1 MKLLRFTSEDNRGIF
16 SSTLDQELE
25 IPANSKIALASCA
38 LEVDQDEMVIDSTN
52 DTVTFQIVTG
62 AERTA
67 SLQNT
72 DGSALAGGGF
82 RPVFYDN
89 NNFQLLFDDMQE
101 SMNGVIGSIDAG
113 NQIQFP
119 SEIGKQAQVTKK
131 HDGKV
136 QISLN
141 SSVSA
146 NYKNNIDKNTPTTPT
161 LAGGNVG
168 AKTIIIPGLAG
179 ATPGMTTTSA
189 TAQGNESYAAS
200 TFQTYPIS
208 KGCGVHRV
216 RLKTLANQGATAAR
230 GGASISLHR
239 NNNPSNFIVKRTTG
253 MVVGDIDYGIKAR
266 AAFNAGTA
274 AQEGIYTYILNGV
287 EVQPNPPVPIT
298 EVVGAADN
306 RKDVLSL
313 EVVGSTI
320 RGVVYKSDPADPT
333 NPPLVTILF
342 TDVYN
347 NVDDL
352 YASYS
357 IHGAGQQGVGGAY
370 GARLDTFRFTPDPY
384 RSADNTLDTPVLD
397 ETDTVLTASTPT
409 RQSTVQT
416 NHFIQFEGD
425 DLNEF
430 LGFDNARQP
439 LTGFTLGNRSI
450 HFVGENS
457 FKTAIINDCFMVEML
472 NLTLESYDFHESQRK
487 RKNILAVLPFD
498 NINNKCIFQP
508 NTLAFLELSN
518 KEKYM
523 TSEVKLRIV
532 QADYSEVTLTGLSSV
547 VIYLD

>member
-1 MKLLRFTSEDNRGIF
+1 MKLLRFTSEDDRGIF
-16 SSTLDQELE
+16 SSTLDQEIE

-38 LEVDQDEMVIDSTN
+38 LEVAQDEMVIDSTN
-52 DTVTFQIVTG
+52 DAVTFQIVTG
-62 AERTA
+62 TVRTA
-67 SLQNT
+67 ALQHT
-72 DGSALAGGGF
+72 DGSALPNGSF
-82 RPVFYDN
+82 RPEFYDN
-89 NNFQLLFDDMQE
+89 SNFQVLFDDIQE
-101 SMNGVIGSIDAG
+101 SMNGVIGSINAA
-113 NQIQFP
+113 NQIEIAA
-119 SEIGKQAQVTKK
+119 EIGKQAQVTKK

-141 SSVSA
+141 SAISA
-146 NYKNNIDKNTPTTPT
+146 NYKNNIDKNTPTTPQLT
-161 LAGGNVG
+161 GGTVG
-168 AKTIIIPGLAG
+168 AKTIIIPGI
-179 ATPGMTTTSA
+179 TTINPSMAATSA

-200 TFQTYPIS
+200 TYQTYPIA
-208 KGCGVHRV
+208 KGCGVHRA
-216 RLKTLANQGATAAR
+216 RLKTLANTGATAAR

-239 NNNPSNFIVKRTTG
+239 NNNPSNFISKRATG
-253 MVVGDIDYGIKAR
+253 MVVTDIDYGIKAR
-266 AAFNAGTA
+266 AAFNAGTN

-298 EVVGAADN
+298 EVVGATDK

-313 EVVGSTI
+313 EVVGSII
-320 RGVVYKSDPADPT
+320 RGVIYKSDPADPT
-333 NPPLVTILF
+333 NPPIVTILF
-342 TDVYN
+342 SEPYN

-357 IHGAGQQGVGGAY
+357 MHGAGVQGGGAY

-384 RSADNTLDTPVLD
+384 RSAANTLDTPVLD

-409 RQSTVQT
+409 RQSSART
-416 NHFIQFEGD
+416 NHTLEFEGTE
-425 DLNEF
+425 LHQF
-430 LGFDNARQP
+430 LGFANARQP
-439 LTGFTLGNRSI
+439 LTGSTLGNRSI

-457 FKTAIINDCFMVEML
+457 FKSAIINDCFMVEML

-532 QADYSEVTLTGLSSV
+532 RADYSAVTLTGLSSV

>member
-38 LEVDQDEMVIDSTN
+38 LEVAQDKMVIDSTN
-52 DTVTFQIVTG
+52 DTVTFQILTG

-67 SLQNT
+67 SLQHT
-72 DGSALAGGGF
+72 DGSALPNGGF
-82 RPVFYDN
+82 QPEFYDN
-89 NNFQLLFDDMQE
+89 NNFQVLFDDMQE

-141 SSVSA
+141 SAISA
-146 NYKNNIDKNTPTTPT
+146 NYINNIDKNTPTTPQLT
-161 LAGGNVG
+161 GGNVG
-168 AKTIIIPGLAG
+168 AKTITIPGLG
-179 ATPGMTTTSA
+179 GSTPSMAATSA

-200 TFQTYPIS
+200 TYQTYPIA
-208 KGCGVHRV
+208 KGCGVHRA
-216 RLKTLANQGATAAR
+216 RLKTLASQGATAAR

-239 NNNPSNFIVKRTTG
+239 NNNPSNFISKRAAG
-253 MVVGDIDYGIKAR
+253 MAVTDITYGIKAR
-266 AAFNAGTA
+266 AAFNGAG

-298 EVVGAADN
+298 EVVGAPDN

-320 RGVVYKSDPADPT
+320 RGVVYKSDPADAT
-333 NPPLVTILF
+333 NPPLVTVLF

-357 IHGAGQQGVGGAY
+357 IHGAGVQGGGAY

-384 RSADNTLDTPVLD
+384 RSAANTLDTPVLD

-416 NHFIQFEGD
+416 NHSIQFEGTE
-425 DLNEF
+425 LHEF
-430 LGFDNARQP
+430 LGFANARQP

-457 FKTAIINDCFMVEML
+457 FKSAIINDCFMVEML

-487 RKNILAVLPFD
+487 RKNLLAVLPFD
-498 NINNKCIFQP
+498 NTNNKCIFQP

-518 KEKYM
+518 KDKYM

-532 QADYSEVTLTGLSSV
+532 RADYSAVTLTGLSSV